1 VFPLKQLKKDAIP
14 AALEKAERYRVLN
27 EPTEAESICLDVLD
41 VDPANQ
47 QALITLLL
55 ALTDQ
60 FQKSRGETF
69 ARALALLE
77 RVDGAFEKQYYRGIL
92 FERSAKARLSQGH
105 PGARYSAFEEF
116 SEALQRFEAAIPLQ
130 PAGHDDAVLR
140 WNTCARYLNGHPEVH
155 REPQGEHNEPMLE

>member
-1 VFPLKQLKKDAIP
+1 MFPLKHLSKDAVA

-41 VDPANQ
+41 VDPTHQ
-47 QALITLLL
+47 QAIITLLL

-60 FQKSRGETF
+60 FQKSRSETY
-69 ARALALLE
+69 ARALALLD
-77 RVDGAFEKQYYRGIL
+77 RLKGAFEKQYYRGII

-116 SEALQRFEAAIPLQ
+116 TEAMQRFEAAIPLQ

-140 WNTCARYLNGHPEVH
+140 WNTCARFLNGHPEVH
-155 REPQGEHNEPMLE
+155 REPLGEHNEPMLE